1 MQRPAGVLD
10 SSLIQQWRQ
19 KNGLSYSFARERE
32 MAEKRS
38 QSRRN
43 GETELMKGW
52 AAASSARD
60 KIRVPIGTAR
70 RVDGVVNNIFTA
82 PAQWMREREEWIDGF
97 VLLLLLLL
105 GPSFVNDLDDARRPI
120 GRESFDIA
128 GPRRASSRSVLN
140 RPKWKSTKK
149 GSSFPV

>member
-60 KIRVPIGTAR
+60 KIRVPIGTQRAVSTASWIIFLR
-70 RVDGVVNNIFTA
+70 RQRSG
-82 PAQWMREREEWIDGF
+82 WEREEWIDGF

>member
-82 PAQWMREREEWIDGF
+82 PAQWMRERRMNRWIRAA
-97 VLLLLLLL
+97 V
-105 GPSFVNDLDDARRPI
+105 AAAARPI
-120 GRESFDIA
+120 
-128 GPRRASSRSVLN
+128 VC
-140 RPKWKSTKK
+140 
-149 GSSFPV
+149 